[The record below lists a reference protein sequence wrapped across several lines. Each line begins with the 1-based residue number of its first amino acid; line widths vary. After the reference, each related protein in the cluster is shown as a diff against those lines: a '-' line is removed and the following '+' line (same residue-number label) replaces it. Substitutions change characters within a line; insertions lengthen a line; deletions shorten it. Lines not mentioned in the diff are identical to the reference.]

1 MVTGGLSGRGSRGL
15 YDRFRGRLVWPIRDT
30 TGDTVGFGAR
40 RLFDDDRIAA
50 KYLNTSETPIYKKSQ
65 VLYGLDAAKKAIST
79 ERRAIVVE
87 GYTDVM
93 ACPPVRRRGR
103 GRHLRHGLRHRAH
116 QDPAPDHAR
125 RDRRPARPASSS
137 PSTATPPARRPR

>member
-79 ERRAIVVE
+79 ERRADRRR
-87 GYTDVM
+87 GLHRRHGR
-93 ACPPVRRRGR
+93 APVRRRGR
-103 GRHLRHGLRHRAH
+103 GRHLRHGLRHRPH

-125 RDRRPARPASSS
+125 RDRRPPGPRHLHL
-137 PSTATPPARRPR
+137 RR